1 MSVGHVARLME
12 AGGIATVIV
21 ASRVFRAQLEKMHL
35 PRVLLTPHVMGR
47 PLGPPGDRKRH
58 HEVLTAALSLLQT
71 ASVAGTILALPG
83 SYRS

>member
-12 AGGIATVIV
+12 AGGIATVII
-21 ASRVFRAQLEKMHL
+21 ASQVFRAQLEKMHL

-58 HEVLTAALSLLQT
+58 LEVLGAALSLLET
-71 ASVAGTILALPG
+71 APEAGTIVMLPG
-83 SYRS
+83 RYRP

>member
-21 ASRVFRAQLEKMHL
+21 ASQVFRAQLEKMHL

-58 HEVLTAALSLLQT
+58 LEVLGAALGLLQN
-71 ASVAGTILALPG
+71 ASGAKTIETLRG
-83 SYRS
+83 SYRP

>member
-21 ASRVFRAQLEKMHL
+21 ASRVFQAQLKIMHL

-58 HEVLTAALSLLQT
+58 HEVLSAALTLLET
-71 ASVAGTILALPG
+71 ASEAGTVVALPG
-83 SYRS
+83 SYRL